1 MIVAHARTVYCSI
14 FKQILYSV
22 LLNSVSCVL
31 NIVDIQNTEVKDKWQ
46 YSVYDSDIVN
56 GSMKPGHNKHP
67 H

>member
-1 MIVAHARTVYCSI
+1 MQELCPVAYLNKYSI
-14 FKQILYSV
+14 
-22 LLNSVSCVL
+22 LLKSVSCVL

-56 GSMKPGHNKHP
+56 GSMKLGHSKHP